1 MDETQVI
8 ATIDTRGKTCPEPMA
23 MMKAQLDTMKA
34 GEVMLVLGDVLNK
47 RSMERFV
54 RMRRHEMVNSTIEGE
69 TFQMLVR
76 KSANERTDIPLSS
89 CVLK

>member
-1 MDETQVI
+1 MDDIKVV

-23 MMKAQLDTMKA
+23 MMKAQLDTMEA
-34 GEVMLVLGDVLNK
+34 GEVMGVWGDVTNR

-54 RMRRHEMVNSTIEGE
+54 KMRRHEMVNSTTEGE
-69 TFQMLVR
+69 VFYMLVR

>member
-1 MDETQVI
+1 MDDIQVI

-23 MMKAQLDTMKA
+23 MMKAQLDTMKP
-34 GEVMLVLGDVLNK
+34 GEVMGVWGDVLNK

-54 RMRRHEMVNSTIEGE
+54 KMRRHELVSSTEEG
-69 TFQMLVR
+69 TVFQMLVR